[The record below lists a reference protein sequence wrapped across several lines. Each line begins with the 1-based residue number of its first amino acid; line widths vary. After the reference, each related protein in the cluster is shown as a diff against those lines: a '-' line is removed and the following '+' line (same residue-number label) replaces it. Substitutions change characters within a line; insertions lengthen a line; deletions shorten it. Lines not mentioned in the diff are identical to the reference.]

1 MMDRAKRRDL
11 SLASWALLALGLAL
25 AACAATEQTRDLRY
39 SGFLK
44 NYAQLS
50 PGQRGQAMLV
60 YVNPDADFS
69 AYDKIIID
77 PVTVWRTMGS
87 NIPSLTPG
95 ETEQLASYLY
105 WATRKRLE
113 NDYEIVKRPGRG
125 VLRLRLAITEA
136 KGSNVTMDV
145 ISKVSP
151 LPIVTGV
158 TKLATGTRAFVGEA
172 GVEAEILDSL
182 SHHRLA
188 AAMDERA
195 GGRTLQGAGNT
206 WTDVHDAFD
215 HWAERMQT
223 RLAELRTGAAE

>member
-1 MMDRAKRRDL
+1 MDRAKRRDL
-11 SLASWALLALGLAL
+11 SVASSALLALGLAL
-25 AACAATEQTRDLRY
+25 AACATTEQTRDLRY

-60 YVNPDADFS
+60 YINPDADFS
-69 AYDKIIID
+69 AYDKLIID

-87 NIPSLTPG
+87 NIPSLTPD

-113 NDYEIVKRPGRG
+113 SDYEIVERRGRG
-125 VLRLRLAITEA
+125 VLRLRVAITEA

-158 TKLATGTRAFVGEA
+158 TKLTTGTRAFVGKA
-172 GVEAEILDSL
+172 GIEMELLDSL
-182 SHHRLA
+182 SNHRLA

-195 GGRTLQGAGNT
+195 GGRALQGAGGT
-206 WTDVHDAFD
+206 WSDAYDAFD
-215 HWAERMQT
+215 HWAERTQKALA
-223 RLAELRTGAAE
+223 RLRAEGAE

>member
-1 MMDRAKRRDL
+1 MDRAKRRDL
-11 SLASWALLALGLAL
+11 SAASAGLLALGLAL
-25 AACAATEQTRDLRY
+25 AACASTEQTRDLRY

-69 AYDKIIID
+69 AYDKIMID

-87 NIPSLTPG
+87 NIPSLTPD
-95 ETEQLASYLY
+95 EMEQLASYLY

-113 NDYEIVKRPGRG
+113 NDYEIVERRGRG

-151 LPIVTGV
+151 LPIVSGV
-158 TKLATGTRAFVGEA
+158 TKLATGTRAFVGKA
-172 GVEAEILDSL
+172 GIEMELLDSL
-182 SHHRLA
+182 SEHRLA

-195 GGRTLQGAGNT
+195 GGRSLKGAGST
-206 WTDVHDAFD
+206 WSDVQDAFD
-215 HWAERMQT
+215 YWAERVQKALA
-223 RLAELRTGAAE
+223 RLREGETE

>member
-1 MMDRAKRRDL
+1 MDRAKRRDL
-11 SLASWALLALGLAL
+11 YVASSALLALGLAL
-25 AACAATEQTRDLRY
+25 AACATTEQTRDLRY

-87 NIPSLTPG
+87 NIPSLTPE
-95 ETEQLASYLY
+95 ETQKLANYLY

-113 NDYEIVKRPGRG
+113 SDYEIVERRGRD
-125 VLRLRLAITEA
+125 VLRLRVAITEA

-151 LPIVTGV
+151 LPLVSGV
-158 TKLATGTRAFVGEA
+158 TKLATGTRAFVGKA
-172 GVEAEILDSL
+172 GIEMELLDSL
-182 SHHRLA
+182 SNHRLA

-195 GGRTLQGAGNT
+195 GSRSIRGAGSA
-206 WTDVHDAFD
+206 WSDVADAFD
-215 HWAERMQT
+215 YWAERMQMG
-223 RLAELRTGAAE
+223 LAELRTGGAE

>member
-1 MMDRAKRRDL
+1 
-11 SLASWALLALGLAL
+11 
-25 AACAATEQTRDLRY
+25 
-39 SGFLK
+39 
-44 NYAQLS
+44 
-50 PGQRGQAMLV
+50 MLV

-95 ETEQLASYLY
+95 EMQQLANYLY

-113 NDYEIVKRPGRG
+113 NDYEIVERRGRG
-125 VLRLRLAITEA
+125 VMRLRVAITEA

-151 LPIVTGV
+151 LPLVSGV
-158 TKLATGTRAFVGEA
+158 TKLATGTRAFVGKA
-172 GVEAEILDSL
+172 GIEAEILDSL
-182 SHHRLA
+182 SDHRLA

-195 GGRTLQGAGNT
+195 GGRSLKGAGIT
-206 WTDVHDAFD
+206 WSDVYDAFD
-215 HWAERMQT
+215 HWAERIQM
-223 RLAELRTGAAE
+223 RLAELRAGGAE